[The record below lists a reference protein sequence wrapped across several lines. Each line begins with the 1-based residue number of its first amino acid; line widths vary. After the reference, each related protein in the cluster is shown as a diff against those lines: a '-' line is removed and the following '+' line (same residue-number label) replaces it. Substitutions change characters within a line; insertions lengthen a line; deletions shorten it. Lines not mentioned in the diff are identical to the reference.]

1 MKTEFMLV
9 RPVRLGESHY
19 HAVMK
24 TFPEPDR
31 FSNDLTH
38 NLIDAMTWP
47 TKVETEQFLQANA
60 EFAAAHRLYPLEVEA
75 LTALEADLEDELD
88 GLDLEEQLEVLL
100 DRS

>member
-38 NLIDAMTWP
+38 NLIGPW
-47 TKVETEQFLQANA
+47 
-60 EFAAAHRLYPLEVEA
+60 HRF
-75 LTALEADLEDELD
+75 
-88 GLDLEEQLEVLL
+88 
-100 DRS
+100 